1 MGVLVEAG
9 DGYRT
14 EQHVNV
20 SKCQRINSQEIREVT
35 AATPYAEN
43 LLFAGQL
50 KSSSISTPSRRIER
64 RVVSIEGRNPPTHRN
79 NIQLC
84 M

>member
-20 SKCQRINSQEIREVT
+20 SKGQRINSQEPREGT
-35 AATPYAEN
+35 AVLPYAEH
-43 LLFAGQL
+43 L
-50 KSSSISTPSRRIER
+50 
-64 RVVSIEGRNPPTHRN
+64 
-79 NIQLC
+79 
-84 M
+84 

>member
-20 SKCQRINSQEIREVT
+20 SKCQRINSREPRAGT
-35 AATPYAEN
+35 AALPYAEH
-43 LLFAGQL
+43 L
-50 KSSSISTPSRRIER
+50 
-64 RVVSIEGRNPPTHRN
+64 
-79 NIQLC
+79 
-84 M
+84 

>member
-20 SKCQRINSQEIREVT
+20 SKGQRINSQEPRADT
-35 AATPYAEN
+35 AVRPYAE
-43 LLFAGQL
+43 QL
-50 KSSSISTPSRRIER
+50 
-64 RVVSIEGRNPPTHRN
+64 
-79 NIQLC
+79 
-84 M
+84 